1 MIRPAKLSDLRNLLA
16 LTRGC
21 ARKMQGQG
29 IFQWNEHYPSEAV
42 FTKDVQRREL
52 FLLEAKGETLGAVVL
67 TSTMDPEYG
76 SIEWLTPDGNNGYVH
91 RLCVHPDHWGKGHAR
106 RLMDFAE
113 ERSRGNG
120 FVSVRLDTFSQ
131 NRRNQEFYRQ
141 RGYQRLGEVYFPKQS
156 PHPFYC
162 FELLL

>member
-1 MIRPAKLSDLRNLLA
+1 MIRPAKISDLGELLA

-21 ARKMQGQG
+21 ALKMQGQG
-29 IFQWNEHYPSEAV
+29 IFQWNEHYPSQAV
-42 FTKDVQRREL
+42 FTRDVQRREL
-52 FLLEAKGETLGAVVL
+52 FLLEAKGEILGAIVL
-67 TSTMDPEYG
+67 TPTMDPEYA
-76 SIEWLTPDGNNGYVH
+76 SIEWLTPNGNSGYVH

-106 RLMDFAE
+106 QLMDYAE

-131 NRRNQEFYRQ
+131 NGRNQEFYRQ
-141 RGYQRLGEVYFPKQS
+141 RGYQQLGEVYFPKQS
-156 PHPFYC
+156 THPFYC

>member
-1 MIRPAKLSDLRNLLA
+1 
-16 LTRGC
+16 
-21 ARKMQGQG
+21 MQGQG
-29 IFQWNEHYPSEAV
+29 IFQWNVHYPSEAV